1 MAALRLWTGESSRA
15 WEDMG
20 AALLPPQWSSHNR
33 GVGAVGAADHSQL
46 SGGGLD
52 MDGPRSFDCS
62 TLPCLTHQ
70 GEGGFETAGR
80 RRVEPKA
87 LLELV
92 GGDIHV
98 IFYSAGPTPVGA
110 RPRAHEEGG

>member
-62 TLPCLTHQ
+62 TLP
-70 GEGGFETAGR
+70 
-80 RRVEPKA
+80 
-87 LLELV
+87 
-92 GGDIHV
+92 
-98 IFYSAGPTPVGA
+98 
-110 RPRAHEEGG
+110 